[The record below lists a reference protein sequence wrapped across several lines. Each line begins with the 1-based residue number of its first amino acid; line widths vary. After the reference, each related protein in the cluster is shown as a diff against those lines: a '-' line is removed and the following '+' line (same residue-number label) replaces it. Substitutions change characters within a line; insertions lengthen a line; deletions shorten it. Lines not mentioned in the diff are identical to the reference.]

1 MDINDV
7 LNNRYIDFNRV
18 DIAICP
24 NCGNTINV
32 WAKTLPGN
40 AVAHA
45 SVVYVA
51 KCSCGFKAEG
61 MTIDNLLKKI
71 DKVRNMGPNYK
82 IIESF
87 TRMLETFQWQEI
99 RTVVDTA
106 NTFDEAI
113 QKIKE
118 YKTACG
124 EDRIL
129 SVELI
134 SKDLQE

>member
-1 MDINDV
+1 MNIEQ
-7 LNNRYIDFNRV
+7 V
-18 DIAICP
+18 DITICP
-24 NCGNTINV
+24 NCGNIIKIFANRVPETNFSY
-32 WAKTLPGN
+32 AKTIYI
-40 AVAHA
+40 AE
-45 SVVYVA
+45 
-51 KCSCGFKAEG
+51 CSCGFKAEN
-61 MTIDNLLKKI
+61 MSEEQLLKSI
-71 DKVRNMGPNYK
+71 DKVRNIGPNYK
-82 IIESF
+82 IIETFSY
-87 TRMLETFQWQEI
+87 TWVET

-106 NTFDEAI
+106 NTFDEAM

>member
-7 LNNRYIDFNRV
+7 LNNRDINFKQV

-24 NCGNTINV
+24 MCGNTMQV

-40 AVAHA
+40 ALNHA
-45 SVVYVA
+45 SVIYVA
-51 KCSCGFKAEG
+51 KCKCGFKAQ
-61 MTIDNLLKKI
+61 NLKQWQLLKEIEKE
-71 DKVRNMGPNYK
+71 REMGPHYK
-82 IIESF
+82 IIESY
-87 TRMLETFQWQEI
+87 TRMTKTFQWEEI

-106 NTFDEAI
+106 NTFDEAM